1 MICVE
6 LHGFRKV
13 TQRSSRESNHWVS
26 LMKERDGKAEENSKD
41 RRKEQK
47 EWRHPGP
54 FLYWDNTME
63 LQL

>member
-1 MICVE
+1 M
-6 LHGFRKV
+6 
-13 TQRSSRESNHWVS
+13 S

-54 FLYWDNTME
+54 FLYWVDTME